1 MFKSYLL
8 FLIGAGND
16 LGNFEMLFI
25 TPSGTISENPS
36 VVFL

>member
-8 FLIGAGND
+8 FLMGAGSG

-25 TPSGTISENPS
+25 TTSGKFSENPS